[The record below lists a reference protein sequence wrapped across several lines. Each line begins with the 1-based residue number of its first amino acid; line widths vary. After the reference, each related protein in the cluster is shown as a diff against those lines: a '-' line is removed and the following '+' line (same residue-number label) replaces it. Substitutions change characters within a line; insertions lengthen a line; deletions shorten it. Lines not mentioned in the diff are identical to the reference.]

1 MGRRRRSLS
10 SATMAWLDNTQG
22 LIEPDEG
29 RRLAELARYIS
40 EEQAI
45 VELGSHTG
53 LSSCWLA
60 AGSRSGNGASVFC
73 IDPWGEPRPGSM
85 DDPWNL
91 GPSGVLE
98 RFKSNISGTTQW
110 TKNESYW
117 DLVTPLRTTSVEA
130 SRIWIKTVGLLFVDA
145 IHEEEP
151 VLKDWDAWRPH
162 LDCGSWA
169 AFHDYSDSYPGCKRA
184 IEKIAVS
191 EDWRD
196 VTITGSLWVGRL
208 P

>member
-1 MGRRRRSLS
+1 
-10 SATMAWLDNTQG
+10 MAWLDNTQG

-29 RRLAELARYIS
+29 RRLAELAAHVHPNT
-40 EEQAI
+40 AI

-60 AGSRSGNGASVFC
+60 AGSRAGHGAPVFC
-73 IDPWGEPRPGSM
+73 IDPWGEPRPGSL

-91 GPSGVLE
+91 GAEGVLA
-98 RFKSNISGTTQW
+98 RFRSNISGVTQEVE
-110 TKNESYW
+110 NDSYW
-117 DLVTPLRTTSVEA
+117 DIVHPLRATSLEVA
-130 SRIWIKTVGLLFVDA
+130 KLWLKPVGLLFVDA
-145 IHEEEP
+145 IHEEQP
-151 VLKDWDAWRPH
+151 VLDDWDAWRRH
-162 LDCGSWA
+162 LGMGSWV
-169 AFHDYSDSYPGCKRA
+169 AFHDYGDSYPGCKRA

-196 VTITGSLWVGRL
+196 IDVTGSLWTARR